1 MNIRTHRRSA
11 GLCLVAVL
19 LFTGACRSPDRLSP
33 DNYSRI
39 TQHASTQREVSALIG
54 EPTNRLGERW
64 LYERPQQHL
73 FVFVDFDD
81 QGRVLRKQ
89 WVDATT
95 GQWEDTQPSG
105 SSPSVRTE
113 TSFRAEYTNR

>member
-1 MNIRTHRRSA
+1 MNIQAHGRSA
-11 GLCLVAVL
+11 GRCIVTAL
-19 LFTGACRSPDRLSP
+19 LFTGACRAPDRLTP

-39 TQHASTQREVSALIG
+39 AQLASTQSEVSALIG

-81 QGRVLRKQ
+81 QGRVVRKQ
-89 WVDATT
+89 WIDATT
-95 GQWEDTQPSG
+95 GQWEDTQPNG
-105 SSPSVRTE
+105 PSPTVRTE
-113 TSFRAEYTNR
+113 TSFRSENANK